1 MVMASPRT
9 EVSGEEVSDEV
20 MSKDPSRQVSRTS
33 GDSRAHNVLPTS
45 SLSFVEP
52 VDEAVRARMTVQH
65 RRDTAPEL
73 ELRRALHGAGLRFR
87 VDFPLP
93 AIPRR
98 RADVAF
104 TRVEL
109 AVFVDGCFWHDCPQH
124 GTRPKAR
131 AAWWA
136 AKLRQNVE
144 RDRDTDTRLADAGW
158 TVLRFWEHED
168 MTQAAIEVRRTY
180 ERLRITRQR
189 Q

>member
-1 MVMASPRT
+1 
-9 EVSGEEVSDEV
+9 
-20 MSKDPSRQVSRTS
+20 MSRPS
-33 GDSRAHNVLPTS
+33 GDSLTKNVLPTS
-45 SLSFVEP
+45 SVSYVEP
-52 VDEAVRARMTVQH
+52 VDEAVRARMLVQR

-73 ELRRALHGAGLRFR
+73 ALRRALHSAGLRFR

-124 GTRPKAR
+124 GTRPKVR

-144 RDRDTDTRLADAGW
+144 RDRDTNARLADAGW
-158 TVLRFWEHED
+158 TALRFWEHEE

-180 ERLRITRQR
+180 ELLRVIGQR
-189 Q
+189 RR